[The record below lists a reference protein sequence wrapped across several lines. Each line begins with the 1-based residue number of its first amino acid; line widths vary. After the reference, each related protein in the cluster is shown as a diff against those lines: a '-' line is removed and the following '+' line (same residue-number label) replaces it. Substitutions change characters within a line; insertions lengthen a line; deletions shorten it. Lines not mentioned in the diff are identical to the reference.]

1 MQASSAMLLAEETS
15 DVSTPFAHEA
25 IAGCFRALLFFV
37 LCLMRNNNKNH
48 FAVGSVIAVTH
59 VKPLWATASAP
70 TLSLSHITRNPPVH
84 FPPPWI
90 TPGPGVLPNY
100 RQTTTRTHTATQKNS
115 LKVFL
120 CDCTDCLNNSH
131 LGPHRSLKKPL
142 STRSSSS
149 APKQL

>member
-1 MQASSAMLLAEETS
+1 MTGTVSSLLTCGGPDGCVAARAMAATKKKQKKTS

-37 LCLMRNNNKNH
+37 LCLPRNDNNNH

-84 FPPPWI
+84 FPQCSI
-90 TPGPGVLPNY
+90 ARNDMHML
-100 RQTTTRTHTATQKNS
+100 
-115 LKVFL
+115 
-120 CDCTDCLNNSH
+120 
-131 LGPHRSLKKPL
+131 
-142 STRSSSS
+142 
-149 APKQL
+149 